1 MIGQTCMETWLSRS
15 EKKTS
20 LLIITVPDKKTN
32 GTTTS
37 SSTSSLSSTTFQAK
51 TRPLI
56 NTKSST
62 CTTFTSTCHKVITT
76 SRPITSSNVTLKS
89 LPTIVQSKKLP
100 SKPNHLPSSNNLVRT
115 ASSPSLHKISTGKTI
130 HRSHSKVELKGKS
143 VFKFVHFPPYS
154 VEKRHSL
161 EKREIHCHVNFFPS
175 NQFIVNFSIKTLI

>member
-15 EKKTS
+15 EKKP
-20 LLIITVPDKKTN
+20 LHFLNITVPDKKTN
-32 GTTTS
+32 GTSTS

-100 SKPNHLPSSNNLVRT
+100 SKPNHLTSSNLVRT
-115 ASSPSLHKISTGKTI
+115 ASSPSLHKISIGKTI
-130 HRSHSKVELKGKS
+130 HRSHSKVELKGKY
-143 VFKFVHFPPYS
+143 VFRTLFSSQCGKTRNSLSPIKYFVKS
-154 VEKRHSL
+154 
-161 EKREIHCHVNFFPS
+161 
-175 NQFIVNFSIKTLI
+175 TL